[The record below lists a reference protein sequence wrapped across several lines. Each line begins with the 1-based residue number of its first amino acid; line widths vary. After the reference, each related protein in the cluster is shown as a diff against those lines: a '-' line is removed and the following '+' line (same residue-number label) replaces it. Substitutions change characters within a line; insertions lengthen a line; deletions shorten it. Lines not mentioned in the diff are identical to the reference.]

1 MSIFSRRLF
10 TRNTRRQKKGIY
22 LFIYFLSRRKRISQE
37 RGESTSV
44 QSKAKAGQH
53 TESSKSLTF
62 LIQDN
67 FLTNQK
73 GVECRESK
81 EIGLHAEHSVFSI
94 PPASRV
100 LRPSITFRL
109 ARHAFCPSFST
120 SWLSFLSLS
129 PPFFLD
135 VRTSIR
141 TSILASFGTRS
152 TFVCQGRRIG
162 LTPPSPGSR
171 HGTDFSIT
179 HIMYKHVIGFQDLE

>member
-1 MSIFSRRLF
+1 MPIFSRRLF
-10 TRNTRRQKKGIY
+10 TRNRRRKKRN

-67 FLTNQK
+67 FLTNQE
-73 GVECRESK
+73 GVECQESK
-81 EIGLHAEHSVFSI
+81 KIGLHAEHSVFSI

-120 SWLSFLSLS
+120 SWFSFLSLS
-129 PPFFLD
+129 LSLPPPPPLFLD
-135 VRTSIR
+135 VR

-179 HIMYKHVIGFQDLE
+179 PV